1 MGNTEIIIKLPII
14 LVDGLDVIIYTSVE
28 QIEQDVEP
36 IDVINNVYTVYD
48 SDGRLLYLDVE
59 VKSCENWMD
68 LLKRIILGPTYKV
81 MLKPAKFEPQHE
93 QELRK
98 VLVEYLVHRGIS
110 KELSSETSLKELI
123 DMVLE
128 FQK

>member
-110 KELSSETSLKELI
+110 KELLSETSLKELI

>member
-110 KELSSETSLKELI
+110 KELLSEISLKELI